1 MSKIKEKIETARR
14 IKEELV
20 ERTMIPCAKI
30 TLSTEECDIFDSK
43 VGGLPYFPE
52 GAQAPTNPKGK
63 PLYLLAQ
70 INCEDIEEL
79 PDFPHEGML
88 QFFISDNDLYGCP
101 LSVPSPQEN
110 WRVVYYPEIDEDT
123 DPTRAAEVFDDTDNM
138 ELSPFSGEYK
148 MSFERA
154 DEGIS
159 IYDYRFE
166 EMFVERWNE
175 AYPDDEIDDVMD
187 LDDEIYEFLWEGT
200 TYSDDDEED
209 EEEKNSTEHK
219 MGGYPF
225 FTQSD
230 PREDEENAY
239 DTLLFQL
246 DSDSTEGIDVLW
258 GDLGVGNFFINSEAL
273 KNLDF
278 SDVLYNWDCY

>member
-1 MSKIKEKIETARR
+1 MSDIKEKMETARK
-14 IKEELV
+14 IKEEL
-20 ERTMIPCAKI
+20 EQNTMIPCAHI
-30 TLSTEECDIFDSK
+30 TLSTQPCGIWDSK

-52 GAQAPTNPKGK
+52 GAQVPTNVAGK

-70 INCEDIEEL
+70 INCGQIGEL
-79 PDFPHEGML
+79 PDFPQKGML

-110 WRVVYYPEIDEDT
+110 WRVVYYPEIDKTT
-123 DPTRAAEVFDDTDNM
+123 DPARAAELFGDGSDR

-148 MSFERA
+148 MTFARA

-159 IYDYRFE
+159 INDYRFE
-166 EMFVERWNE
+166 EMFVEGWNE
-175 AYPDDEIDDVMD
+175 LNPGDEIDDIMD
-187 LDDEIYEFLWEGT
+187 LDDEVYEFLWDGAG
-200 TYSDDDEED
+200 SDEEED
-209 EEEKNSTEHK
+209 EEEGKKGCEHK
-219 MGGYPF
+219 IGGYPF

-230 PREDEENAY
+230 PREDEENDY

-246 DSDSTEGIDVLW
+246 DTDGANGVDVMW
-258 GDLGVGNFFINSEAL
+258 GDLGIGNFFINREAL